1 MELALGQKM
10 KKKADIVSQ
19 NISDHPFITAALLC
33 LAFFLL
39 AMLLCDPR
47 YEYNDD
53 YGIDCVLSGTLTG
66 KYDPHMPFSNILLGY
81 ILVGAYTLI
90 PNVSFYFVL
99 LEFLGL
105 ISVTVI
111 VWIILK
117 HCRPAI
123 GILASV
129 IFLVCFSDDLFI
141 LLQFT
146 KTASATIAAGGFLFL
161 EGIADKK
168 LTHRKAMAV
177 AGAMVFLTGAMLRHD
192 CLYCV
197 LPFLFV
203 RFIVHVYKKPVKF
216 LITRL
221 LLCLMLIASS
231 FALLGINEVI
241 WNIEPEYKTF
251 HELDKLRSPITD
263 VPTPEYEVIQPELEE
278 LGLSEVD
285 YYMAVTW
292 GFTDMS
298 VYPPETLSELAQI
311 LKDYNASQT
320 NSFNHALSVFGN
332 RNYWS
337 YPGMLGIILI
347 AVVLAFSD
355 RKSLFP
361 ICGSF
366 LACFGLLFYFA
377 YINRMM
383 YRVEFGVLFSAF
395 AVLAVSLGNFPR
407 EIAVRKIFYYGSV
420 IAVTCVMLIYH
431 LSVYIPDT
439 CYKTLDDKAYKE
451 RLDSVFGAAGYYLAC
466 YNTVV
471 SERRPHEELLTMI
484 ENDDSHFYLLDVH
497 AILDSNLDYNPWL
510 RPDNSKAGQLSH
522 SIGGWLMMQYPAE
535 TYAYELNGIDPV
547 DPYKSLVNDNIF
559 VIDNEY
565 YGLKLAYLR
574 EHYYPDAQI
583 ALVGEASG
591 CKIWKYFIPEQNGN

>member
-1 MELALGQKM
+1 MELSLGQKL
-10 KKKADIVSQ
+10 KKNVTLVSQ
-19 NISDHPFITAALLC
+19 KISEHPFVTAVLLC
-33 LAFFLL
+33 LIFFLL

-53 YGIDCVLSGTLTG
+53 YGIDSILSGTLTG
-66 KYDPHMPFSNILLGY
+66 KYDPHMPFSNIILGY

-90 PNVSFYFVL
+90 PKISFYFVL
-99 LEFLGL
+99 LELLGL

-117 HCRPAI
+117 HCRPSI

-146 KTASATIAAGGFLFL
+146 KTASAAIAAGGFLFL

-168 LTHRKAMAV
+168 LNHRKAMAIIGGV
-177 AGAMVFLTGAMLRHD
+177 VFLTGVMLRKD

-203 RFIVHVYKKPVKF
+203 RFLFHVYKKPVKF

-221 LLCLMLIASS
+221 LLCLALIASS
-231 FALLGINEVI
+231 FALQGINEII
-241 WNIEPEYKTF
+241 WNIDQEYKTF
-251 HELDKLRSPITD
+251 HELDKLRAPITD
-263 VPTPEYEVIQPELEE
+263 VPTPEYEVIQSELEE
-278 LGLSEVD
+278 IGLSEVD
-285 YYMAVTW
+285 YYMAVSW

-298 VYPPETLSELAQI
+298 VYSPETLSKLAVI
-311 LKDYNASQT
+311 LKEYNASQT
-320 NSFNHALSVFGN
+320 NSFSHALSVFGY

-337 YPGMLGIILI
+337 YPGMLGIILV
-347 AVVLAFSD
+347 AVLLAFSD
-355 RKSLFP
+355 RKSIFL
-361 ICGSF
+361 ICGSI

-383 YRVEFGVLFSAF
+383 YRVEYGVLFSAYT
-395 AVLAVSLGNFPR
+395 AMAVSLGHSPR
-407 EIAVRKIFYYGSV
+407 EISVRKVFYYGSLL
-420 IAVTCVMLIYH
+420 AVTFAMLMYH
-431 LSVYIPDT
+431 LGVYIPDT
-439 CYKTLDDKAYKE
+439 CYKTLDDKAYNE
-451 RLDSVFGAAGYYLAC
+451 RLDSVFGSAGYYLAC

-484 ENDDSHFYLLDVH
+484 ENDESHFYLLDVH
-497 AILDSNLDYNPWL
+497 AILDSNLDYKPWL
-510 RPDNSKAGQLSH
+510 RPDNSKPGKLSH

-535 TYAYELNGIDPV
+535 TYVYELNGIDPIN
-547 DPYKSLVNDNIF
+547 PYKSLINENIY
-559 VIDNEY
+559 VIDNDY
-565 YGLKLAYLR
+565 YGLKLMYLR
-574 EHYYPDAQI
+574 EHYYPDAEI

-591 CKIWKYFIPEQNGN
+591 CKIWKYYIPEQDGN